1 MRSLQS
7 LINEDIIFV
16 NISTNCKKAQTF
28 GDQSVADQIM
38 KTSDP
43 AIQKKLGRKVSNF
56 DAVIWSNVS
65 RDIVFRGL
73 MAKFTQIKSLNESEI
88 VNPQCELKCVANT
101 TESFCATIGIS
112 EETEAALWAMAEGL
126 EITEGD

>member
-1 MRSLQS
+1 MNPNDNN
-7 LINEDIIFV
+7 INHGMLFW
-16 NISTNCKKAQTF
+16 TNENGEFKPL
-28 GDQSVADQIM
+28 VE
-38 KTSDP
+38 
-43 AIQKKLGRKVSNF
+43 
-56 DAVIWSNVS
+56 
-65 RDIVFRGL
+65 
-73 MAKFTQIKSLNESEI
+73 IKSLNESEI